1 MHRGYACEVPLFSSA
16 SLCISASLRQSS
28 SLFKQSLRD
37 AYDALAPEFERLRL
51 LYRELGV
58 ADTGQFLDQFTAGF
72 GNYTE
77 ERSAAIE
84 HQTLDE
90 VLAEIYAYQANRS
103 ATPISTRHAATT
115 AKNDA

>member
-1 MHRGYACEVPLFSSA
+1 MTHHELKDAA
-16 SLCISASLRQSS
+16 LRRQVV
-28 SLFKQSLRD
+28 RD
-37 AYDALAPEFERLRL
+37 AYDALGPEFEKLRT
-51 LYRELGV
+51 LYRELCVGGAV
-58 ADTGQFLDQFTAGF
+58 RFLTQCTTGF

-90 VLAEIYAYQANRS
+90 VLAEIYANQSKRS
-103 ATPISTRHAATT
+103 ATPTSTRHAATT